1 MAVALI
7 RTVIL
12 YIIIIFSIK
21 MMGKRQISD
30 LQTSE
35 LVITILISNIAARP
49 MEETAQPLLSSLVPI
64 AVLICCEIFV
74 SIIMLKNSKIRQ
86 AVCGKPVVVINEGKV
101 QQDALKLLRISTED
115 LFEQLRQMEVFCL
128 EDVWFAIMETSGKM
142 SVLKKT
148 EKEPPD
154 AATLGIAVPQ
164 GKVDAV
170 VVSDGNISNFSL
182 SFCGLSEE
190 WLEGILQGQKVKLK
204 DVFIMTA
211 NKSKEFNIIKKEI
224 TT

>member
-49 MEETAQPLLSSLVPI
+49 MEETAQPLLSSLIPI

-74 SIIMLKNSKIRQ
+74 SFLMLKNSKIRT
-86 AVCGKPVVVINEGKV
+86 VICGKPIIVINEGKI
-101 QQDALKLLRISTED
+101 QQDALRLLRISTED
-115 LFEQLRQMEVFCL
+115 LFEQLRQMDVFVL
-128 EDVWFAIMETSGKM
+128 EDVWFAIMETNGTL
-142 SVLKKT
+142 SVLKKA
-148 EKEPPD
+148 EKQPPD
-154 AATLGIAVPQ
+154 ASTLGISVPEE
-164 GKVDAV
+164 KVDTII
-170 VVSDGNISNFSL
+170 VSDGNIATFSL
-182 SFCGLSEE
+182 SLCGLDEE
-190 WLEGILQGQKVKLK
+190 WLEKTLQEQKVRLK
-204 DVFIMTA
+204 DIFIMTA
-211 NKSKEFNIIKKEI
+211 NKSKEFRIIKKEI
-224 TT
+224 KT